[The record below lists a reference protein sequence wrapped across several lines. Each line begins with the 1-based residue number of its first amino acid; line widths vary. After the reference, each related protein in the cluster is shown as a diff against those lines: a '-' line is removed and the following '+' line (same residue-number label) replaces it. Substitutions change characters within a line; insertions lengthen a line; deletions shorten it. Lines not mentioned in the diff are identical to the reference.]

1 MATYTVFIVTR
12 NARHHYPVIM
22 ANNGK
27 AILNEPVKRA
37 WDLEKSA
44 NSLIVQA
51 YHGSVT
57 VERITEKAFK
67 AKFPKFAANKGP
79 KKKAALKPW
88 APANV
93 WVPKTGDKVVITGK
107 SKIGRKRHPIGSIQ
121 KISMTFSDGIHAI
134 GNFIYTRSSYRKATP
149 AEIKAGKGKVSAPAK
164 RITKKVTN
172 PVK

>member
-1 MATYTVFIVTR
+1 MATYTIYIVTR

-79 KKKAALKPW
+79 KKKDVK
-88 APANV
+88 APKV
-93 WVPKTGDKVVITGK
+93 WVPKPGQKFVVFQRKNTVDEHGWMPSMDKMV
-107 SKIGRKRHPIGSIQ
+107 
-121 KISMTFSDGIHAI
+121 
-134 GNFIYTRSSYRKATP
+134 
-149 AEIKAGKGKVSAPAK
+149 GKVLTCMEASQTIIHVKGSDYVFHPKDIKPAPAK

>member
-37 WDLEKSA
+37 KDLERSTFA
-44 NSLIVQA
+44 LLGEAFRDNVN
-51 YHGSVT
+51 

-67 AKFPKFAANKGP
+67 AKFPKYATNKGP
-79 KKKAALKPW
+79 KKVVKKVVKSWPQ
-88 APANV
+88 P
-93 WVPKTGDKVVITGK
+93 GDKFVVF
-107 SKIGRKRHPIGSIQ
+107 Q
-121 KISMTFSDGIHAI
+121 KTHTAIAYGWLTSMD
-134 GNFIYTRSSYRKATP
+134 NLM
-149 AEIKAGKGKVSAPAK
+149 GKVLTCDSVATDQVWPKDYLIRFHPKDIKPAPAK
-164 RITKKVTN
+164 RITKAVTN

>member
-37 WDLEKSA
+37 KDLEKSA
-44 NSLIVQA
+44 NKFSTSAHFDAIEVI
-51 YHGSVT
+51 
-57 VERITEKAFK
+57 RITEKAFR
-67 AKFPKFAANKGP
+67 PSSRRTRPNKGP
-79 KKKAALKPW
+79 KKKP
-88 APANV
+88 
-93 WVPKTGDKVVITGK
+93 
-107 SKIGRKRHPIGSIQ
+107 
-121 KISMTFSDGIHAI
+121 
-134 GNFIYTRSSYRKATP
+134 
-149 AEIKAGKGKVSAPAK
+149 APAK

>member
-37 WDLEKSA
+37 KDLEKSA
-44 NSLIVQA
+44 NKFSTSAHFDAIEVI
-51 YHGSVT
+51 
-57 VERITEKAFK
+57 RITEKAFR

-79 KKKAALKPW
+79 KKKP
-88 APANV
+88 
-93 WVPKTGDKVVITGK
+93 
-107 SKIGRKRHPIGSIQ
+107 
-121 KISMTFSDGIHAI
+121 
-134 GNFIYTRSSYRKATP
+134 
-149 AEIKAGKGKVSAPAK
+149 APAK

>member
-37 WDLEKSA
+37 HDLERSVNGFLNSA
-44 NSLIVQA
+44 L
-51 YHGSVT
+51 VT
-57 VERITEKAFK
+57 VERITEKAFR
-67 AKFPKFAANKGP
+67 AKFPKYAANKGP
-79 KKKAALKPW
+79 KKKP
-88 APANV
+88 
-93 WVPKTGDKVVITGK
+93 
-107 SKIGRKRHPIGSIQ
+107 
-121 KISMTFSDGIHAI
+121 
-134 GNFIYTRSSYRKATP
+134 
-149 AEIKAGKGKVSAPAK
+149 APAK

>member
-1 MATYTVFIVTR
+1 MYTIYIVTR
-12 NARHHYPVIM
+12 NARYHYPVIM

-67 AKFPKFAANKGP
+67 AKFPKYAPNKGP
-79 KKKAALKPW
+79 KKKAVKPSVFDVGATVYINAGSWGTVVGRIIRKSEFSGAWQCVITKGKHKGDTGSWMSDEMTLKP
-88 APANV
+88 
-93 WVPKTGDKVVITGK
+93 
-107 SKIGRKRHPIGSIQ
+107 
-121 KISMTFSDGIHAI
+121 
-134 GNFIYTRSSYRKATP
+134 
-149 AEIKAGKGKVSAPAK
+149 APAK

>member
-22 ANNGK
+22 ANNWK

-67 AKFPKFAANKGP
+67 AKFPKFAPNKGP
-79 KKKAALKPW
+79 KKKP
-88 APANV
+88 
-93 WVPKTGDKVVITGK
+93 
-107 SKIGRKRHPIGSIQ
+107 
-121 KISMTFSDGIHAI
+121 
-134 GNFIYTRSSYRKATP
+134 
-149 AEIKAGKGKVSAPAK
+149 APAK

>member
-1 MATYTVFIVTR
+1 MATYTIYIVTR

-37 WDLEKSA
+37 KDLEKS
-44 NSLIVQA
+44 IVSFLSSA
-51 YHGSVT
+51 YQQTNGSRVT
-57 VERITEKAFK
+57 VDRITEKAFK

-79 KKKAALKPW
+79 KKKAVKPSVFDVGATVYINAGSWGTVVGRIIRKSEFSGAWQCVITKGKHKGDTGSWMSDDMTLKP
-88 APANV
+88 
-93 WVPKTGDKVVITGK
+93 
-107 SKIGRKRHPIGSIQ
+107 
-121 KISMTFSDGIHAI
+121 
-134 GNFIYTRSSYRKATP
+134 
-149 AEIKAGKGKVSAPAK
+149 APAK

>member
-37 WDLEKSA
+37 KDLEVSA
-44 NSLIVQA
+44 LKFILEAHENLQ
-51 YHGSVT
+51 GVT

-79 KKKAALKPW
+79 KKK
-88 APANV
+88 
-93 WVPKTGDKVVITGK
+93 T
-107 SKIGRKRHPIGSIQ
+107 
-121 KISMTFSDGIHAI
+121 
-134 GNFIYTRSSYRKATP
+134 
-149 AEIKAGKGKVSAPAK
+149 APAK
-164 RITKKVTN
+164 RITKTVTN

>member
-37 WDLEKSA
+37 QDLER
-44 NSLIVQA
+44 
-51 YHGSVT
+51 SVNRFLNGALWSSKDIP
-57 VERITEKAFK
+57 VIRITEKAFK

-79 KKKAALKPW
+79 KKKAA
-88 APANV
+88 
-93 WVPKTGDKVVITGK
+93 
-107 SKIGRKRHPIGSIQ
+107 
-121 KISMTFSDGIHAI
+121 
-134 GNFIYTRSSYRKATP
+134 
-149 AEIKAGKGKVSAPAK
+149 PAK